1 MSISFKKL
9 SIALAML
16 FIMSFTLSACGTKAK
31 AWDGKVLRIGVDDSY
46 PPMEYRDDKNK
57 LVGFDVDLAEALA
70 QKLGVKT
77 EYTPIIFDG
86 IFAALDTNKYDIIVS
101 SVSMTKSRTE
111 KYLFTKPYLA
121 NGQYIVV
128 APGNNS
134 INKLEDLK
142 GKKIGVQRGTTAS
155 SSADKYKSQIG
166 FEVVSY
172 DQVIQPFADLKTGR
186 LDAVVA
192 DGMVAEDYA
201 AKDSS
206 SFKVSSVKLT
216 NEPIS
221 ICMTKANSDLQS
233 KLNKA
238 LEEIKAD
245 GTLKKISEKWN
256 NGKDLT
262 NNIDE
267 KLTEE

>member
-9 SIALAML
+9 SAALAM
-16 FIMSFTLSACGTKAK
+16 IMIMAFTLSACGTKAK

-46 PPMEYRDDKNK
+46 PPMEFRDDKNK
-57 LVGFDVDLAEALA
+57 LVGFDVDLAEAIA

-101 SVSMTKSRTE
+101 SVSMTKGRVD

-128 APGNNS
+128 APGNNN
-134 INKLEDLK
+134 INKIEDLK
-142 GKKIGVQRGTTAS
+142 GKKVGVQRSTTAS
-155 SSADKYKSQIG
+155 SSADKFKSKIG
-166 FEVVSY
+166 FEVISY

-192 DGMVAEDYA
+192 DSMVAQDYA
-201 AKDSS
+201 AKDKSS
-206 SFKVSSVKLT
+206 YKVSSVKLT

-221 ICMTKANSDLQS
+221 ICMTKANSDLQA
-233 KLNKA
+233 KMNKA
-238 LEEIKAD
+238 LDELKAD
-245 GTLKKISEKWN
+245 GTLKKISEKWCY
-256 NGKDLT
+256 GKDLT
-262 NNIDE
+262 SNIDE
-267 KLTEE
+267 NLTEE